1 MKFDVLI
8 GANTSE
14 GWIQSD
20 GKSFGSLSLLGS
32 KSEFDGI
39 WKVEYDDSVTPVHNH
54 VELTPLHLTPDNKK
68 PTRAESLSDD
78 EVTWWKNYV
87 TTEVARLD
95 QEKQAEVDALSR
107 ANDQEL
113 VDRYST
119 WNDNNRRTRDNLLI
133 TSDSYEMLTHLK
145 SSGWSEWRQWL
156 RDLPTT
162 DPDVLNITF
171 KDPPANAN
179 AMVLKSFN
187 NWKQRIGVTKTA
199 KENL

>member
-68 PTRAESLSDD
+68 PTRAVSLSDD
-78 EVTWWKNYV
+78 EVIWWKNYV

-95 QEKQAEVDALSR
+95 QEEQAKADALSR
-107 ANDQEL
+107 ASDQEL

>member
-145 SSGWSEWRQWL
+145 SPGWSEWRQWL

>member
-107 ANDQEL
+107 AQDQEL